1 MKLLEL
7 NFSQFKNSKL
17 STPDR
22 GQMTSRVEGGNFSR
36 INSVFL
42 RNRNSGARFNWQTEL
57 LKLEELL

>member
-17 STPDR
+17 RTPDR
-22 GQMTSRVEGGNFSR
+22 GQMTSRVEADNFSR